1 MGDTVEWSLPVVF
14 HFSVKLGNSEVAFSE
29 VSGLETSIETKE
41 VRSGG
46 DNSTVYHL
54 PGKMKFSDLI
64 LKRAIVTEGDPLY
77 RWCMRSLN
85 SVTAG
90 FKVDP
95 KPIEVSLLN
104 AESKPLATWTIEGAY
119 PFKWSFNTFDSMK
132 TEVMIETVSLKY
144 QNIKRTL

>member
-1 MGDTVEWSLPVVF
+1 MGYTVDWSFPVVF
-14 HFSVKLGNSEVAFSE
+14 HFSVKLDNSEVAFSE
-29 VSGLETSIETKE
+29 VSGLDTTIATKE

-46 DNSTVYHL
+46 DNSTVYYL
-54 PGKMKFSDLI
+54 PEKVTYTDLV

-90 FKVDP
+90 YKVDP
-95 KPIEVSLLN
+95 KSIEVSLLN

-119 PFKWSFNTFDSMK
+119 PFKWSFNAFDSMK
-132 TEVMIETVSLKY
+132 AEIMIETVSLKY
-144 QNIKRTL
+144 RSLRRTL